1 MKDRVRAVAGVLG
14 AGLLWGLADQI
25 TKFWAVMRLTRL
37 VPEGAGVGS
46 RLHLYLTSDGLSM
59 LARAPVPVIPGFW
72 QHVYVENRAGAFGL
86 LSGAPF
92 ALRRAIFLGVAALAT
107 GGILWMASR
116 SGEQPRPR
124 LVRLGLALVLGG
136 ALGNLFDRAL
146 HGYVIDFVDW
156 YAGRYHWPVFNVA
169 DVGIV
174 VGVFLLLFFS
184 SPRRRV
190 ERVDD
195 EDEAAWADSDGPSG
209 EPEGARTDPG
219 LQSRQPAP
227 APGSVVEREV
237 AARTHA
243 VDEATCDLEA

>member
-1 MKDRVRAVAGVLG
+1 MRGRLRAAGGVLAG
-14 AGLLWGLADQI
+14 GLLWGLLDQA

-37 VPEGAGVGS
+37 VPDGVGIGA
-46 RLHLYLTSDGLSM
+46 RLRLYLSSDGLSG
-59 LARAPVPVIPGFW
+59 LARAPIQVIPGVW

-116 SGEQPRPR
+116 SGEQLRPR
-124 LVRLGLALVLGG
+124 LLRLGLALVLGG

-184 SPRRRV
+184 GPRRRDEAV
-190 ERVDD
+190 EDPVGAARVD
-195 EDEAAWADSDGPSG
+195 
-209 EPEGARTDPG
+209 PEGAPGEADGASADPG
-219 LQSRQPAP
+219 ADPGAQSPRPAP
-227 APGSVVEREV
+227 APTGVIEPRG
-237 AARTHA
+237 RGPQP
-243 VDEATCDLEA
+243 DI